1 MKKFNLSRLLFLV
14 FITTILVVSISLSKF
29 TSTLSSSDGVNI
41 ALFANDIT
49 TTYSLN
55 QKLYPGSDALV
66 IPITVTNKKDGKI
79 CEISENFVVEIKNNE
94 NENIPLEFGLY
105 KDINCTNQVLKNSN
119 GYYTDSNFKFTKGIE
134 ENKIYYLKVNWP
146 SNYNDSAY
154 AFEVDYLIIKFII
167 TQID

>member
-1 MKKFNLSRLLFLV
+1 MKKFNLSRLSFLV

-29 TSTLSSSDGVNI
+29 TSTLSNSDSVSV
-41 ALFANDIT
+41 ALFANEVT
-49 TTYSLN
+49 TTHSLN
-55 QKLYPGSDALV
+55 QKLYPGSDALI
-66 IPITVTNKKDGKI
+66 IPIMVTNKENGKI
-79 CEISENFVVEIKNNE
+79 CEVSENFVIEIKNNE

-105 KDINCTNQVLKNSN
+105 KDSNCTNPILKNAN
-119 GYYTDSNFKFTKGIE
+119 GYYTDNEFKFIKGIE
-134 ENKIYYLKVNWP
+134 DNKMYYLKVNWP